1 MHPEDATYI
10 TPMCNWVPAPWHL
23 TVLWDPREQLT
34 ILSLGYRS
42 SREVQWKGVSAG
54 SSGPVTYPFLSGSAS
69 SPWMTQPAHYGQH

>member
-34 ILSLGYRS
+34 ILSQGYRS
-42 SREVQWKGVSAG
+42 SQEVQWKGVLSRFKWA
-54 SSGPVTYPFLSGSAS
+54 SHLVPAFLALLLACG
-69 SPWMTQPAHYGQH
+69 